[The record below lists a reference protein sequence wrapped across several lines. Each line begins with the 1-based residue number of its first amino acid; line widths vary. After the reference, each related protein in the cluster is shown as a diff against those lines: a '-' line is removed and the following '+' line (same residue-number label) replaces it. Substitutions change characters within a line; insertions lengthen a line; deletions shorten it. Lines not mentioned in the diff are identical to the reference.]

1 MDANPY
7 RLPDG
12 RLNPNFDHARHNR
25 EDAARQLAAA
35 RANGFATAEEH
46 ERAMAE
52 IGDALNRAC
61 DTRII

>member
-25 EDAARQLAAA
+25 EDAARRLATA
-35 RANGFATAEEH
+35 RHNGFATAEEH
-46 ERAMAE
+46 ERAQAE
-52 IGDALNRAC
+52 LYDALNRAC